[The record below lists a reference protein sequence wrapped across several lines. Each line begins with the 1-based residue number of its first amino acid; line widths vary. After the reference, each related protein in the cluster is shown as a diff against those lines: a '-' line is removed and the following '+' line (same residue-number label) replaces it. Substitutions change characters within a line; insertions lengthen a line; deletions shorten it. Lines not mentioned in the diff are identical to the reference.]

1 MRCIHI
7 SSNDIN
13 GGAQIASYRIHR
25 SLKKINID
33 SKIWVRNKFSN
44 DSDVICNKNLISQNI
59 YNFKVKLSSIL
70 KRLQKS
76 QLDSFHS
83 NNILPSNLSNY
94 FNRSKF
100 DLINFHWIGQETISI
115 KDISKLKLPKI
126 MTLHDMWAF
135 CGAEHYV
142 DENKNLFW
150 KNGYLKK
157 KLQLNNVY
165 DLNYHT
171 WNSKKKYWKPMDI
184 ICPSRWLYDLAKQSK
199 LMSKWNIH
207 HVPYPIDLDVFKK
220 YNKLESRKKNN
231 IPQDSIV
238 ILFGAVQA
246 TTDKR
251 KGFDLLI
258 KSLNKIKSNKKII
271 GVVFGSQKS
280 INVENINM
288 KIIYKKHL
296 SDLSDIISLY
306 SCADIMAIPSR
317 QDNLPLIAME
327 ASACSLPIVSFDIG
341 GLPDI
346 VNNGKNG
353 FLTKPFNT
361 EKFANSLSLLIDNVE
376 LREKMSLASRKLCSE
391 KFNYKT
397 VANQYLEIYKKV
409 ILKN

>member
-7 SSNDIN
+7 SSNDIDV
-13 GGAQIASYRIHR
+13 GAQIASYRIHQA
-25 SLKKINID
+25 LKKININ
-33 SKIWVRNKFSN
+33 SKMWVRNKYS
-44 DSDVICNKNLISQNI
+44 DDHDVICNKNLFSQNL
-59 YNFKVKLSSIL
+59 YNFKVKLSSAL

-83 NNILPSNLSNY
+83 NNILPSNLYNY
-94 FNRSKF
+94 FNKLNF

-115 KDISKLKLPKI
+115 KDISKIKSPKI
-126 MTLHDMWAF
+126 MTLHDMCAF

-142 DENKNLFW
+142 DEKKNLFW

-157 KLQLNNVY
+157 KFQLNNIY

-171 WNSKKKYWKPMDI
+171 WNLKKKYWKPMDI
-184 ICPSRWLYDLAKQSK
+184 ICPSKWLYDLAKQSN

-207 HVPYPIDLDVFKK
+207 HVPYPIDLNVFKK
-220 YNKLESRKKNN
+220 YNKLESRKRNN
-231 IPQDSIV
+231 IPGDSIV
-238 ILFGAVQA
+238 VLFGAVQA
-246 TTDKR
+246 TADKR

-258 KSLNKIKSNKKII
+258 KSLNKIKSKKKIT
-271 GVVFGSQKS
+271 GVVFGSQQS
-280 INVENINM
+280 INIENLNI
-288 KIIYKKHL
+288 KIIYKSHL
-296 SDLSDIISLY
+296 SDLNDIISLY

-346 VNNGKNG
+346 VSNGING
-353 FLTKPFNT
+353 FLVKPFDT
-361 EKFANSLSLLIDNVE
+361 EKFANSLSLLINNEE
-376 LREKMSLASRKLCSE
+376 LKEKMSLASRKLCSE
-391 KFNYKT
+391 KFNYEIIAK
-397 VANQYLEIYKKV
+397 QYLEIYKKV

>member
-7 SSNDIN
+7 SSNDID
-13 GGAQIASYRIHR
+13 GGAQIASYRIHQA
-25 SLKKINID
+25 LKKININ
-33 SKIWVRNKFSN
+33 SKMWVRNKYS
-44 DSDVICNKNLISQNI
+44 DDHDVICNKNLFSQNL
-59 YNFKVKLSSIL
+59 YNFKVKLSSAL

-83 NNILPSNLSNY
+83 NNILPSNLYNY
-94 FNRSKF
+94 FNKLNF

-115 KDISKLKLPKI
+115 KDISKIKSPKI

-142 DENKNLFW
+142 DEKKNLFW

-157 KLQLNNVY
+157 KFQLNNIY

-171 WNSKKKYWKPMDI
+171 WNLKKKYWKPMDI
-184 ICPSRWLYDLAKQSK
+184 ICPSKWLYDLAKQSN

-207 HVPYPIDLDVFKK
+207 HVPYPIDLNVFKK
-220 YNKLESRKKNN
+220 YNKLESRKRNN
-231 IPQDSIV
+231 IPGDSIV
-238 ILFGAVQA
+238 VLFGAVQA
-246 TTDKR
+246 TADKR

-258 KSLNKIKSNKKII
+258 KSLNKIKSKKKIT
-271 GVVFGSQKS
+271 GVVFGSQQS
-280 INVENINM
+280 INIENLNI
-288 KIIYKKHL
+288 KIIYKSHL
-296 SDLSDIISLY
+296 SDLNDIISLY

-346 VNNGKNG
+346 VSNGING
-353 FLTKPFNT
+353 FLVKPFDT
-361 EKFANSLSLLIDNVE
+361 EKFANSLSLLINNEE
-376 LREKMSLASRKLCSE
+376 LKEKMSLASRKLCSE
-391 KFNYKT
+391 KFNYEIIAK
-397 VANQYLEIYKKV
+397 QYLEIYKKV